1 MKTWQTKS
9 GYTISCILPGRSNVF
24 MLSDNE
30 KNILID
36 TSPGYKWK
44 SLKNVLNLLKIRN
57 IELLILTH
65 THYDHAE
72 NASRIKREYGAK
84 VIVNKREA
92 EFLHNGETSLPHG
105 TIFITHWLVDKIL
118 PHLPLKFN
126 YEPCE
131 PDIQVDL
138 RFDLKPFGFNA
149 YIMHTPGHSIGSQ
162 SIIVDDEL
170 ALAGDSMFGIFSR
183 SIFPPFADNKDDL
196 ISSWSKLLDTGC
208 SLYLPSHGTANSRD
222 LVQHEF
228 IKRSKSGGIH

>member
-1 MKTWQTKS
+1 MKTWHSKS

-44 SLKNVLNLLKIRN
+44 SLKNVLNQLKIRN
-57 IELLILTH
+57 IELLVLTH
-65 THYDHAE
+65 THHDHAG

-92 EFLHNGETSLPHG
+92 EFLQKGETSLPHG
-105 TIFITHWLVDKIL
+105 TIFITYLLVDKIVPNL
-118 PHLPLKFN
+118 PIRFN

-131 PDIQVDL
+131 PDILTDL

-149 YIMHTPGHSIGSQ
+149 YILHTPGHSVGSQ

-170 ALAGDSMFGIFSR
+170 AMSGDSMFGIFPQ
-183 SIFPPFADNKDDL
+183 SIFPPFADNTDVL
-196 ISSWSKLLDTGC
+196 ITSWGKLLDTGC
-208 SLYLPSHGTANSRD
+208 NVYLPSHGTANSRD
-222 LVQHEF
+222 LLKQEYL
-228 IKRSKSGGIH
+228 KRNKT

>member
-1 MKTWQTKS
+1 MKTWHTKS

-24 MLSDNE
+24 MLSGNE

-57 IELLILTH
+57 IDLLILTH

-72 NASRIKREYGAK
+72 NAARIKHKYGAK

-92 EFLHNGETSLPHG
+92 EFLQKGETSLPHG
-105 TIFITHWLVDKIL
+105 TNFITHLLVDMIAPYL
-118 PHLPLKFN
+118 PIKLN

-131 PDIQVDL
+131 PDILVDL
-138 RFDLKPFGFNA
+138 RFDLYPLGFNA
-149 YIMHTPGHSIGSQ
+149 YIIHTPGHSIGSQ

-170 ALAGDSMFGIFSR
+170 ALAGDSMFGIFPR
-183 SIFPPFADNKDDL
+183 SIFPPFADNIEDL
-196 ISSWSKLLDTGC
+196 ITSWAKLLDTGC
-208 SLYLPSHGTANSRD
+208 NVYLPSHGTTNSRN
-222 LVQHEF
+222 LLQREYL
-228 IKRSKSGGIH
+228 KRCKT

>member
-1 MKTWQTKS
+1 MKSWRTKS

-24 MLSDNE
+24 FLSGNE
-30 KNILID
+30 KTILID

-57 IELLILTH
+57 IDLLILTH

-92 EFLHNGETSLPHG
+92 AFLQNGETSLPHG
-105 TIFITHWLVDKIL
+105 TNFITYLLVDKIAPNL
-118 PHLPLKFN
+118 SLKFN

-131 PDIQVDL
+131 PDILVDL
-138 RFDLKPFGFNA
+138 RFDLNPFGFNA

-162 SIIVDDEL
+162 SIIIDDEL
-170 ALAGDSMFGIFSR
+170 ALAGDSMFGIFPR
-183 SIFPPFADNKDDL
+183 SIFPPFADNTVDL
-196 ISSWSKLLDTGC
+196 IASWAKLLNTGC
-208 SLYLPSHGTANSRD
+208 YIYLPSHGTANSRY
-222 LVQHEF
+222 LVQREYL
-228 IKRSKSGGIH
+228 KRSKT